1 MQFRSSG
8 CVSRQSIVL
17 EARLVFDGFWPRL
30 GHLECGLRV
39 LAGIA
44 GLVHELHGW
53 GSLAFCMYKR
63 GMEEL
68 GKAIIEAEE

>member
-1 MQFRSSG
+1 M
-8 CVSRQSIVL
+8 
-17 EARLVFDGFWPRL
+17 GFGQDWVTSN
-30 GHLECGLRV
+30 LECGLRV

-63 GMEEL
+63 GMEE
-68 GKAIIEAEE
+68 